1 LPSPTAISNLAAW
14 YDVSDRNSLWKDSS
28 NRVQLIGDKSGNS
41 GSGSLAP
48 GAGFLALNG
57 ASGTYASTPD
67 SAALSITGDIDIRA
81 KIAPSDWTP
90 SGWKNILAKNGSATT
105 ISYSFGFQ
113 TGSTGNLF
121 LYWSPDGTAASA
133 ILALSTAA
141 TGFSDYSTKWVRATL
156 DVDNG
161 ASGYDV
167 KFYTSTDGVTWV
179 PLGATVTGGATT
191 SIYDGTQALW
201 IGNSEQ
207 ASTQIFVG
215 NISNPQIYDGIDG
228 TLAFDAD
235 FTTLL
240 PGQSTLTESANG
252 ATVTLNGTAKCG
264 WLDEENCLV
273 LPGVAGNYAST
284 PDAAALRITG
294 DIGIMV
300 HGSMVSWNTGAYQ
313 TLVARLNNVTNDR
326 SFWLDLNTTGKLQ
339 LNTTS
344 DGTIGTLAQTASTVA
359 TSITALAEKWVF
371 ATLDVDNGASGHD
384 VKFYLSDDGV
394 TWAQLG
400 TTVTTAGVISIFAG
414 TSPLEIGSIVAG
426 TSQRT
431 AGNFK
436 RVKIY
441 NGYDF
446 AGSVVFDEDFSLE
459 AKLATSVTASTGQT
473 VTINSTAIALPS
485 RITGARDL
493 YMGTQASQPLYFNER
508 ADGLVFD
515 GTYGAGVTNIP
526 AFGTGD
532 FTISAVVNQA
542 ASKTAVITDA
552 TAESALF
559 RIIADGAVRWYET
572 GVQKLAVSG
581 VMDYGNDIALTLTRT
596 GGTTTLYK
604 NGLSVGSAAYA
615 ATDCANGITSIGHG
629 SAGSTFEVI
638 NGSLRPL
645 IYNRALSAAE
655 VLALYN
661 AGGVPEAGE
670 DGPNAVEL
678 VTNGDFT
685 SATGWNLGS
694 AHWSIGSGVAT
705 VAISGDNGGATAL
718 QRNDLTTVTIGRTY
732 RATYTLA
739 GITSGGVTIRFGNT
753 SGTTRTADGTYT
765 EDLVATATDANLY
778 FLQTLNIGATV
789 DNASIVQLGLLLSPW
804 TSNPA
809 VGLTWYDTSGNN
821 ATITLPA
828 TGVTWDGTASPAGLL
843 FDGSDDWMSSPLFSR
858 PLPQN
863 MYLVTE
869 QITWTA
875 DDAFIS
881 GYTSAAVVGQYVSG
895 STPDVWSY
903 NGNID
908 ISLSSFTLKTVG
920 VLAAVDTASGTGSS
934 LRYNRE
940 TADTGNA
947 GTQTPSGVV
956 LASLNGTSRFSNI
969 TASEILIYDTV
980 AHSTAQQ
987 DRLALYLGRKQRIAV

>member
-1 LPSPTAISNLAAW
+1 VVGPNGVLMGGQDGSGNLPSPTAIANLAAW
-14 YDVSDRNSLWKDSS
+14 YDVSGRNSLWVDSS
-28 NRVQLIGDKSGNS
+28 NRVQLVGDKSGNS
-41 GSGSLAP
+41 GSGSLAA
-48 GAGFLALNG
+48 GAGFLALDGLVGTQASFTALTAFGTGDFTLSSELSCPAPSNQQVFIGSATNGVVVGSSVGNSYLRVGQSGVSWNNASSYVIPTNTKFTFHYVRSSGVGYWYING
-57 ASGTYASTPD
+57 AFVDSVVDTTDYTAGLKWIGTDGTAGSVACAANIYKSKAYT
-67 SAALSITGDIDIRA
+67 AALSA
-81 KIAPSDWTP
+81 SEV
-90 SGWKNILAKNGSATT
+90 LA
-105 ISYSFGFQ
+105 
-113 TGSTGNLF
+113 
-121 LYWSPDGTAASA
+121 
-133 ILALSTAA
+133 
-141 TGFSDYSTKWVRATL
+141 DYQ
-156 DVDNG
+156 
-161 ASGYDV
+161 
-167 KFYTSTDGVTWV
+167 
-179 PLGATVTGGATT
+179 
-191 SIYDGTQALW
+191 GTQ
-201 IGNSEQ
+201 Q
-207 ASTQIFVG
+207 ANCAI
-215 NISNPQIYDGIDG
+215 N
-228 TLAFDAD
+228 AD